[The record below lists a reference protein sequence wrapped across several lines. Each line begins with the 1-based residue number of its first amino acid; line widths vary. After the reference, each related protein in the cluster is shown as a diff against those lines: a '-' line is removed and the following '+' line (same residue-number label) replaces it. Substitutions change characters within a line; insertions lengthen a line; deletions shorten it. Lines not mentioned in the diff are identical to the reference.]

1 MRVLVIGAAGFI
13 GSHLVS
19 ALLERGQLAGRGIE
33 SLLLADAM
41 PVRLPQGA
49 QVEVRAETG
58 DISDRAF
65 IQHLASGVD
74 TVFPLAATL
83 TTEAEADFGKGLKV
97 NLLALV
103 ELLEALRRRRD
114 RQDKGREGAP
124 RVVFASSIA
133 AFGGALPDTVDDSV
147 RQLPQTSYGTHKAI
161 AELLINDYSRHG
173 FIDGRA
179 LRLPIVLIRRGSPS
193 PAVSDRVAAIV
204 REPLLG
210 RDTVCPFDPGTRMPV
225 ASVQRVAEALMAIHD
240 LPASAFGDSRAM
252 NLPALSVTAGQ
263 MVESLQQFKNAVR
276 ALGRVT
282 FAPDAKLQAVVESW
296 PKRFVSERAS
306 RHGIGS
312 DASFDEIIRHF
323 LSETSA

>member
-13 GSHLVS
+13 GSHVVS
-19 ALLERGQLAGRGIE
+19 ALLERGQLAGRRIE

-74 TVFPLAATL
+74 SVFPLAATL

-103 ELLEALRRRRD
+103 DLLEALRQRRD
-114 RQDKGREGAP
+114 RHGKGQAP

-133 AFGGALPDTVDDSV
+133 AFGGALPDTVDDAV
-147 RQLPQTSYGTHKAI
+147 QHLPQTSYGTQKAI

-179 LRLPIVLIRRGSPS
+179 LRLPIVLIRRGAPS
-193 PAVSDRVAAIV
+193 AAVSDRVAAIV

-225 ASVQRVAEALMAIHD
+225 ASVQRVAAALIAIHD

-252 NLPALSVTAGQ
+252 NLPALSVTAGE
-263 MVESLQQFKNAVR
+263 MVESLQRFRNVR

-282 FAPDAKLQAVVESW
+282 FSPDAQLQAVVESW

-306 RHGIGS
+306 RRGIGS

-323 LSETSA
+323 LSETAA

>member
-1 MRVLVIGAAGFI
+1 MRVLVVGAAGFI

-19 ALLERGQLAGRGIE
+19 ALLERGQLAGRRIE
-33 SLLLADAM
+33 RLVLADAI
-41 PVRLPQGA
+41 PVRIPGGA
-49 QVEVRAETG
+49 QIEVTAETG
-58 DISDRAF
+58 DISDRTF
-65 IQHLASGVD
+65 LQRLLADGADS
-74 TVFPLAATL
+74 VFPLAATL
-83 TTEAEADFGKGLKV
+83 TTEAEADFGKGLRI
-97 NLLALV
+97 NLLALID
-103 ELLEALRRRRD
+103 LLEALRLR
-114 RQDKGREGAP
+114 REGQKGGTHAVP

-133 AFGGALPDTVDDSV
+133 AFGGALPETVDDSV
-147 RQLPQTSYGTHKAI
+147 QHLPQTSYGTHKAI

-173 FIDGRA
+173 FVDGRA

-210 RDTVCPFDPGTRMPV
+210 RDAVCPFDPGTRMPV

-240 LPASAFGDSRAM
+240 LPASALGDSRAM
-252 NLPALSVTAGQ
+252 NLPALSVTAGE
-263 MVESLQQFKNAVR
+263 MVESLRRFKNVR

-323 LSETSA
+323 LSETAA

>member
-19 ALLERGQLAGRGIE
+19 ALLERGQLAGRRIK

-41 PVRLPQGA
+41 PVRGPRGA

-65 IQHLASGVD
+65 LQHLLADGVD
-74 TVFPLAATL
+74 SVFPLAATL
-83 TTEAEADFGKGLKV
+83 TTEAVADFGKGLKV

-103 ELLEALRRRRD
+103 DLLEALR
-114 RQDKGREGAP
+114 QDKGRDAVP

-147 RQLPQTSYGTHKAI
+147 QHLPQTSYGTHKAI

-225 ASVQRVAEALMAIHD
+225 ASVQRVAEALMSVHD
-240 LPASAFGDSRAM
+240 LPAVAFGDSRAM
-252 NLPALSVTAGQ
+252 NLPALSVTAGE
-263 MVESLQQFKNAVR
+263 MVESLQRFKNVR
-276 ALGRVT
+276 ALGRVA
-282 FAPDAKLQAVVESW
+282 FAPDAKLQSVVESW

-323 LSETSA
+323 LSETAA

>member
-13 GSHLVS
+13 GSHLAA
-19 ALLERGQLAGRGIE
+19 ALLARGELTGRRIKT
-33 SLLLADAM
+33 LVLADAM
-41 PVRLPQGA
+41 PIRLAQGA
-49 QVEVRAETG
+49 QFELRAETG
-58 DISDRAF
+58 DISDKAF

-97 NLLALV
+97 NLLGLID
-103 ELLEALRRRRD
+103 LLEALRLRRD
-114 RQDKGREGAP
+114 GRAKGRQAAP

-133 AFGGALPDTVDDSV
+133 AFGGALSETVDDSV
-147 RQLPQTSYGTHKAI
+147 QHLPQTSYGTHKAI

-173 FIDGRA
+173 FVDGRA

-225 ASVQRVAEALMAIHD
+225 ASVQRVAQALMAIHD

-252 NLPALSVTAGQ
+252 NLPALSVTAGE
-263 MVESLQQFKNAVR
+263 MVAALERFRNGR
-276 ALGRVT
+276 ELGRVS

-306 RHGIGS
+306 RHGIGA

-323 LSETSA
+323 LSSAAA

>member
-19 ALLERGQLAGRGIE
+19 ALLGRGQLAGRRIE
-33 SLLLADAM
+33 RLVLADAK
-41 PVRLPQGA
+41 PVRLPNDA

-103 ELLEALRRRRD
+103 DLLEALRQRRD
-114 RQDKGREGAP
+114 RQDKGQAP

-133 AFGGALPDTVDDSV
+133 AFGGALPETVDDTV
-147 RQLPQTSYGTHKAI
+147 QHLPQTSYGTHKAI

-179 LRLPIVLIRRGSPS
+179 LRLPIVLMRRGSPS

-225 ASVQRVAEALMAIHD
+225 ASVHRVAEALMAIHD
-240 LPASAFGDSRAM
+240 LPAGAFGDSRAI
-252 NLPALSVTAGQ
+252 NLPALSVTAGE
-263 MVESLQQFKNAVR
+263 MVESLQRFKNLR

-306 RHGIGS
+306 RHGIRA
-312 DASFDEIIRHF
+312 DASFEEIIRHF
-323 LSETSA
+323 LAETAA